1 MLKPHRP
8 HITLCSKGGMTGQP
22 VGEGGSLQRVID
34 GWPASIRR
42 DVEASLQR
50 LGTEVIDLCH
60 LHRRDKRV
68 PIEDSVGAMADLQRA
83 GSCVRWA

>member
-1 MLKPHRP
+1 VLKPHRP

-22 VGEGGSLQRVID
+22 VGEGGALQRVID

-60 LHRRDKRV
+60 LRRRDKRV